1 MATRTYLI
9 FKDNDKEVLNIQIFG
24 NNFWDT
30 TFFTEISKLVGKD
43 CFPECEEP
51 DGAEVEVPFE
61 EVFKLM
67 EDVLVREIEQYPTK
81 LVEKYDFDNY
91 IFEHTYTN
99 PLLDFTNNFIG
110 REDRHADEPRD
121 VVEIDG
127 ITTIASKINY
137 ISQFGKI
144 FQTYNLVNKL
154 KECDLLESK
163 NPIRIYQRPVLKD
176 GIKCFIAQ
184 Y

>member
-9 FKDNDKEVLNIQIFG
+9 FKDNDKELLITQIFG
-24 NNFWDT
+24 NDFWDN
-30 TFFTEISKLVGKD
+30 TFFNEVAKLAGID
-43 CFPECEEP
+43 CFLECE
-51 DGAEVEVPFE
+51 EVEVPFE

-99 PLLDFTNNFIG
+99 PLLDFTNNFIS
-110 REDRHADEPRD
+110 REDRTADEPND
-121 VVEIDG
+121 VVKIDTH
-127 ITTIASKINY
+127 TTIASKINL
-137 ISQFGKI
+137 ITNFGKI

-154 KECDLLESK
+154 EEFNLLKSK
-163 NPIRIYQRPVLKD
+163 NPVRMYQRPVLKD
-176 GIKCFIAQ
+176 GIKCFITQ

>member
-1 MATRTYLI
+1 MATRTYLT
-9 FKDNDKEVLNIQIFG
+9 FKKNNQEVLNYQIFG
-24 NNFWDT
+24 NNFWDN

-43 CFPECEEP
+43 CLLECEESY
-51 DGAEVEVPFE
+51 GAEVEVPFE

-67 EDVLVREIEQYPTK
+67 EDVLVREIEEYPTK

-99 PLLDFTNNFIG
+99 PLLDFTNNFVS
-110 REDRHADEPRD
+110 REDKTADEPN
-121 VVEIDG
+121 EIVNID
-127 ITTIASKINY
+127 INTTIAFKVNFIIQY
-137 ISQFGKI
+137 GKI

-154 KECDLLESK
+154 EECGLLQSK
-163 NPIRIYQRPVLKD
+163 NPMRMYQRPVLRD
-176 GIKCFIAQ
+176 GIKCFITQ

>member
-9 FKDNDKEVLNIQIFG
+9 FKESGKEVLNTQIFG
-24 NNFWDT
+24 NNFYDN
-30 TFFTEISKLVGKD
+30 TFFNEVVKLAGMTR
-43 CFPECEEP
+43 FPEC
-51 DGAEVEVPFE
+51 GCMEVPFE

-99 PLLDFTNNFIG
+99 PLLDFTNNFISI
-110 REDRHADEPRD
+110 EDRTADEPKEVID
-121 VVEIDG
+121 VDIK
-127 ITTIASKINY
+127 TTIASKVNLMCY
-137 ISQFGKI
+137 FGKI
-144 FQTYNLVNKL
+144 FQTYNLVNEL
-154 KECDLLESK
+154 EECGLLQSK
-163 NPIRIYQRPVLKD
+163 NPVRIYQRPVLKE
-176 GIKCFIAQ
+176 GIKCSISQ

>member
-9 FKDNDKEVLNIQIFG
+9 FKESGKEVLNTQIFG
-24 NNFWDT
+24 NNFYDS
-30 TFFTEISKLVGKD
+30 TFFNEVVKLAGMTR
-43 CFPECEEP
+43 FPEC
-51 DGAEVEVPFE
+51 GCMEVPFE

-121 VVEIDG
+121 VVEIDV

>member
-9 FKDNDKEVLNIQIFG
+9 FKENNTEVLNCQIFG
-24 NNFWDT
+24 NNFYDN
-30 TFFTEISKLVGKD
+30 TFFNEVVKLAGMTR
-43 CFPECEEP
+43 FPEC
-51 DGAEVEVPFE
+51 GSMEVPFE

-99 PLLDFTNNFIG
+99 PLLDFTNNFIS
-110 REDRHADEPRD
+110 REDKTADEPS
-121 VVEIDG
+121 EIVN
-127 ITTIASKINY
+127 INTNTTVASKVNLMCH
-137 ISQFGKI
+137 FGKI

-154 KECDLLESK
+154 EECGLLQSK
-163 NPIRIYQRPVLKD
+163 NSMRMYQRPILKD
-176 GIKCFIAQ
+176 DIKCFITQ

>member
-1 MATRTYLI
+1 MAIRTYLT
-9 FKDNDKEVLNIQIFG
+9 FKDGDKELLTTQIFG
-24 NNFWDT
+24 NDFWDT
-30 TFFTEISKLVGKD
+30 TFFNEVAKLVGID
-43 CFPECEEP
+43 SFPECE
-51 DGAEVEVPFE
+51 EVEVPFE
-61 EVFKLM
+61 EIFKLM

-99 PLLDFTNNFIG
+99 PLLDFTNNFIS
-110 REDRHADEPRD
+110 REDRTADEPND
-121 VVEIDG
+121 VVKIDTH
-127 ITTIASKINY
+127 TTIASKINL
-137 ISQFGKI
+137 ITNFGKI

-154 KECDLLESK
+154 EEFNLLKSK
-163 NPIRIYQRPVLKD
+163 NPARMYQRPGLKD

>member
-9 FKDNDKEVLNIQIFG
+9 FKENDKEVLNCQIFG
-24 NNFWDT
+24 NNFYDS
-30 TFFTEISKLVGKD
+30 TFFNEAVKLAGMTR
-43 CFPECEEP
+43 FPEC
-51 DGAEVEVPFE
+51 GCMEVPFE

-121 VVEIDG
+121 VVEIDV

>member
-1 MATRTYLI
+1 MAIRTYLT
-9 FKDNDKEVLNIQIFG
+9 FKDDDKELLITQIFG
-24 NNFWDT
+24 NDFWDT
-30 TFFTEISKLVGKD
+30 TFFNEVAKLAGID
-43 CFPECEEP
+43 SFPECE
-51 DGAEVEVPFE
+51 EVEVPFE
-61 EVFKLM
+61 EIFKLM

-81 LVEKYDFDNY
+81 LVEKYDFDNF

-110 REDRHADEPRD
+110 REDRHSDEPRD
-121 VVEIDG
+121 VVEIDV

>member
-1 MATRTYLI
+1 MAIRTYLT
-9 FKDNDKEVLNIQIFG
+9 FKENDKEVLNTQIFG
-24 NNFWDT
+24 NNFWDS
-30 TFFTEISKLVGKD
+30 TFFNEITKLAGKVY
-43 CFPECEEP
+43 FPEGREL
-51 DGAEVEVPFE
+51 EVPFE

-99 PLLDFTNNFIG
+99 PLLDFTNNFIS
-110 REDRHADEPRD
+110 REDRTSDESNEA
-121 VVEIDG
+121 VNID
-127 ITTIASKINY
+127 INTTIAFKANFI
-137 ISQFGKI
+137 IQFGKI

-154 KECDLLESK
+154 EECGLLQSK
-163 NPIRIYQRPVLKD
+163 NPMRMYQRPVLKD
-176 GIKCFIAQ
+176 GIKCFITQ

>member
-1 MATRTYLI
+1 MATRTYLV
-9 FKDNDKEVLNIQIFG
+9 FKESDKEVLNTQIFG
-24 NNFWDT
+24 NNFYDN
-30 TFFTEISKLVGKD
+30 TFFNEVAKLAGMTR
-43 CFPECEEP
+43 FPEC
-51 DGAEVEVPFE
+51 GCMEVPFE

-67 EDVLVREIEQYPTK
+67 EDVLVRGIEQYPTK

-110 REDRHADEPRD
+110 RDDKTADEPNEL
-121 VVEIDG
+121 VNIG
-127 ITTIASKINY
+127 TNTTVASKVNLMCH
-137 ISQFGKI
+137 FGKI

-154 KECDLLESK
+154 DECGLLHSK
-163 NPIRIYQRPVLKD
+163 NPMRIYQRPVLKE
-176 GIKCFIAQ
+176 GIKCYITQ

>member
-1 MATRTYLI
+1 MATRTYLV
-9 FKDNDKEVLNIQIFG
+9 FKENNREVLNTQIFG
-24 NNFWDT
+24 NNFYDS
-30 TFFTEISKLVGKD
+30 TFFNEVVKLAGMTR
-43 CFPECEEP
+43 FPEC
-51 DGAEVEVPFE
+51 GCMEVPFE

-81 LVEKYDFDNY
+81 LVGKYDFDNY

-110 REDRHADEPRD
+110 REDRHADEPKD
-121 VVEIDG
+121 VVKIDV

>member
-1 MATRTYLI
+1 MATRTYLV
-9 FKDNDKEVLNIQIFG
+9 FKENNREVLNTQIFG
-24 NNFWDT
+24 NNFYDS
-30 TFFTEISKLVGKD
+30 TFFNEVVKLAGMTR
-43 CFPECEEP
+43 FPEC
-51 DGAEVEVPFE
+51 GCMEVPFE

>member
-9 FKDNDKEVLNIQIFG
+9 FKESGKEVLNTQIFG
-24 NNFWDT
+24 NNFYDN
-30 TFFTEISKLVGKD
+30 TFFNEVVKLAGMTR
-43 CFPECEEP
+43 FPEC
-51 DGAEVEVPFE
+51 GCMEVPFE

-91 IFEHTYTN
+91 IFEHPYTN

-121 VVEIDG
+121 VVEIDV

>member
-1 MATRTYLI
+1 MAIRTYLT
-9 FKDNDKEVLNIQIFG
+9 FKENDKEVLNTQIFG
-24 NNFWDT
+24 NNFWDS
-30 TFFTEISKLVGKD
+30 TFFNEITKLAGKVY
-43 CFPECEEP
+43 FPEGREL
-51 DGAEVEVPFE
+51 EVPFE

-91 IFEHTYTN
+91 IFENTYTN
-99 PLLDFTNNFIG
+99 PLLDFTNNLVS
-110 REDRHADEPRD
+110 REDKTNEEPSEII
-121 VVEIDG
+121 EIDVNPT
-127 ITTIASKINY
+127 ITAKADFIVR
-137 ISQFGKI
+137 FGKI

-154 KECDLLESK
+154 EEYNLLKSK
-163 NPIRIYQRPVLKD
+163 NPVRCYARPVLKD

>member
-9 FKDNDKEVLNIQIFG
+9 FKESGKEVLNTQIFG
-24 NNFWDT
+24 NNFYDN
-30 TFFTEISKLVGKD
+30 TFFNEVVKLAGMTR
-43 CFPECEEP
+43 FPECGCME
-51 DGAEVEVPFE
+51 APFE
-61 EVFKLM
+61 EIFKLM
-67 EDVLVREIEQYPTK
+67 EDVLVREIEQYPIK

-110 REDRHADEPRD
+110 REDRTADEPND
-121 VVEIDG
+121 VVKVDTH
-127 ITTIASKINY
+127 TTIASKINY

>member
-1 MATRTYLI
+1 MATRTYLV
-9 FKDNDKEVLNIQIFG
+9 FKENDKEVLNTQIFG
-24 NNFWDT
+24 NNFYDS
-30 TFFTEISKLVGKD
+30 TFFNEVVKLAGMTR
-43 CFPECEEP
+43 FPEC
-51 DGAEVEVPFE
+51 GCMEVHFE

-99 PLLDFTNNFIG
+99 PLLDFTNNFIS
-110 REDRHADEPRD
+110 RDDKTADEPNEL
-121 VVEIDG
+121 VNIDTN
-127 ITTIASKINY
+127 TTVASKVNLMCH
-137 ISQFGKI
+137 FGKI

-154 KECDLLESK
+154 EECGLLQSK
-163 NPIRIYQRPVLKD
+163 NPMRTYQRPVLKD

>member
-9 FKDNDKEVLNIQIFG
+9 FKENDKEVLNCQIFG
-24 NNFWDT
+24 NNFYDS
-30 TFFTEISKLVGKD
+30 TFFNEVVKLAGMTR
-43 CFPECEEP
+43 FPEC
-51 DGAEVEVPFE
+51 GCMEVPFE

-121 VVEIDG
+121 VVEIDV
-127 ITTIASKINY
+127 ITTIATKINY

-154 KECDLLESK
+154 KECDLLKPK
-163 NPIRIYQRPVLKD
+163 NPIRIYQQPVLKN

>member
-1 MATRTYLI
+1 MATRTYLV
-9 FKDNDKEVLNIQIFG
+9 FKENNREVLNTQIFG
-24 NNFWDT
+24 NNFYDS
-30 TFFTEISKLVGKD
+30 TFFNEVVKLAGMTR
-43 CFPECEEP
+43 FPEC
-51 DGAEVEVPFE
+51 GCMEVPFE

-121 VVEIDG
+121 VVEIDV